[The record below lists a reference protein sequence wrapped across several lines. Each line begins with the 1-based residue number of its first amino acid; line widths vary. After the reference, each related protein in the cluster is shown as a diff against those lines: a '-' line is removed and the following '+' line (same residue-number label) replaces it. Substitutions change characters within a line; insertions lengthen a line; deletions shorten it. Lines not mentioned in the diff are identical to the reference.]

1 MYYTVGLKLDGRARH
16 VATEGDDALDA
27 AQKVKLEHP
36 TASITYVRRMNRRGD
51 ARDPIPNLAQSAD

>member
-16 VATEGDDALDA
+16 VAADGEDALDA

-36 TASITYVRRMNRRGD
+36 TAQITYVQRMNRRGD
-51 ARDPIPNLAQSAD
+51 TRHPMPSLVRAVN